1 MKFGLAIFP
10 TDEGLHPA
18 ELGRLAEANGFESL
32 FFPDHTHIPAGR
44 QSPAPRGGDLPRQY
58 FRTIDPFVASAFAAA
73 ATQDLRLGTGITL
86 IAQRDPIATAKTV
99 ASLDYLS
106 GGRFLFGVGAGW
118 NAEEMRNH
126 GTDPRQRFRLMA
138 ERVKAMKA
146 IWTEDEASFHG
157 ELVDFDPL
165 FSWPKPASDPHPPVL
180 VGGNGPTV
188 IDRVLDFGDEWLPE
202 PEDGLDERILELK
215 QRGRDA
221 GRGDIPVTVYGV
233 TVDELTRYEEIGVHR
248 CVFWLPD
255 AGPTE
260 IEARV
265 AAVAEELSQWRS

>member
-1 MKFGLAIFP
+1 MRIGLAIFP
-10 TDEGLHPA
+10 TDEGMPPSQ
-18 ELGRLAEANGFESL
+18 LAQLVEESGFEAL

-44 QSPAPRGGDLPRQY
+44 ESPAPRGGELPRHY
-58 FRTIDPFVASAFAAA
+58 FRTIDPFIASAFAAA
-73 ATQDLRLGTGITL
+73 ATRKLRVGTGICL

-99 ASLDYLS
+99 ASVDYLS

-126 GTDPRQRFRLMA
+126 GTEPRQRFRLMA
-138 ERVKAMKA
+138 ERVKAMKR
-146 IWTEDEASFHG
+146 IWTEDEASYHG

-165 FSWPKPASDPHPPVL
+165 FAWPKPLSKPHPPVL

-215 QRGRDA
+215 RRAMDA
-221 GRGDIPVTVYGV
+221 GRGDIPVTVYGAA
-233 TVDELTRYEEIGVHR
+233 VDELERLAEVGVHR
-248 CVFWLPD
+248 CVFWLPAHD
-255 AGPTE
+255 AA
-260 IEARV
+260 EAQARISEL
-265 AAVAEELSQWRS
+265 ATELSLG